1 MTDSQHRYINEDGT
15 VTTLSLHHALR
26 GIFIKLINKG
36 SNIVRALSSRFDRW
50 HLTASERYTR
60 QNCAVVRTFVRE
72 YIRQRK
78 QGQNKSKFNCGQN
91 FLDYLL
97 ADEYFSQNAELIVD
111 EVLDFFIA
119 ATQTTASTT

>member
-72 YIRQRK
+72 YNRQRK
-78 QGQNKSKFNCGQN
+78 KVKISRNSIVDKISSII
-91 FLDYLL
+91 YLL
-97 ADEYFSQNAELIVD
+97 MNTLVKMQS
-111 EVLDFFIA
+111 
-119 ATQTTASTT
+119 S